1 MESTAL
7 AAGGL
12 DDATLLARLQDGDE
26 ALFRDFVR
34 RLTPMLLRLAR
45 SYTATDATAQ
55 DAVQDTWL
63 TVLNKLDDFQGR
75 SSLRTWVCGIAIHTA
90 RRSGVRESRSRPF
103 SSVWTDDHSP
113 AVDPDR
119 FSRRRDAAP
128 TGTWSMPPVRWDQS
142 PEERLAEAELRM
154 VIDAAISALPPRQRA
169 IIVARDVIGMDA
181 AEAAAVLALSTGNQR
196 VLLHRARST
205 VRAELER
212 YGTSVLG
219 KADGRAPLTAP
230 DEQDSPY
237 GRRADRE
244 PGHLRAAG

>member
-1 MESTAL
+1 MSTAL
-7 AAGGL
+7 VAGSL
-12 DDATLLARLQDGDE
+12 DEATLLAQLQDGDE

-34 RLTPMLLRLAR
+34 RLTPVLLRLAR
-45 SYTATDATAQ
+45 SYTETDASAQ

-113 AVDPDR
+113 AVDSDR
-119 FSRRRDAAP
+119 YSRRRDAAP
-128 TGTWSMPPVRWDQS
+128 TGTWSMPPVRWDQI
-142 PEERLAEAELRM
+142 PEERLAEAELRV

-169 IIVARDVIGMDA
+169 VIVARDVVGMDA
-181 AEAAAVLALSTGNQR
+181 AETAVVLALSTGNQR

-205 VRAELER
+205 VRSALER
-212 YGTSVLG
+212 YGTDVLG
-219 KADGRAPLTAP
+219 KADRCAPLTAA

-237 GRRADRE
+237 GRRAGRE
-244 PGHLRAAG
+244 LRHLQAAG